1 MNFFFISYDQLRW
14 LFAIALTIHNLEEA
28 IWLPKWS
35 QQAGRWH
42 PKVNQFPFR
51 FAVVVLTL
59 LAYGI
64 VLWSYWGGKGSL
76 GDYLLTGY
84 AFTMLL
90 NAFFPHPLGTLALRR
105 YCPGLVTAL
114 FLNVPVM
121 SLLLLRA
128 LEEQH
133 VSLNAF
139 LISAAAFTTAILG
152 IIPLLFR
159 IGRYIEERF

>member
-1 MNFFFISYDQLRW
+1 MTGFSIFYDQLRW
-14 LFAIALTIHNLEEA
+14 LFALALTIHNLEEA

-42 PKVNQFPFR
+42 PRVNKFPFR

-64 VLWSYWGGKGSL
+64 ILCSYWGGKGNL

-90 NAFFPHPLGTLALRR
+90 NAFFPHLLGTLVLRR
-105 YCPGLVTAL
+105 YCPGLITAL

-121 SLLLLRA
+121 SLLLLSA
-128 LEEQH
+128 LEEQY
-133 VSLNAF
+133 VSLNASI
-139 LISAAAFTTAILG
+139 ISAVAFTLAIVA

-159 IGRYIEERF
+159 LGRYFET

>member
-1 MNFFFISYDQLRW
+1 MTGFFISYDQLRW
-14 LFAIALTIHNLEEA
+14 LFALSLTIHNLEEA
-28 IWLPKWS
+28 IWLPEWS
-35 QQAGRWH
+35 QQAGKWH
-42 PKVNQFPFR
+42 PPVGESQFR
-51 FAVVVLTL
+51 FAALVLTL

-90 NAFFPHPLGTLALRR
+90 NAFFPHLLGTLALRR
-105 YCPGLVTAL
+105 YCPGLITAL

-121 SLLLLRA
+121 SLLLLQA
-128 LEEQH
+128 FEEQY
-133 VSLNAF
+133 VSWNIF
-139 LISAAAFTTAILG
+139 LISATAFTIAIAG
-152 IIPLLFR
+152 SIPLLFR